1 MSKYRAI
8 SELLAPKGNRID
20 LKIGTV
26 IKVYG
31 EDLAT
36 VEIAEMQYD
45 DVRLRLTDD
54 SLDNKL
60 VVRPKVGSLVLVAD
74 LTGEGRVLT
83 IIDSEDVEELEF
95 KQDSMNLKINKN
107 GFVIE
112 NKGENL
118 QTVLADFITEVSKI
132 IVIQGTSPNV
142 PALTQ
147 ISERL
152 KKVLK

>member
-1 MSKYRAI
+1 MSKYRTVLD
-8 SELLAPKGNRID
+8 LLAPKGNRVE
-20 LKIGTV
+20 LKVGTV
-26 IKVYG
+26 VKVYG

-36 VEIAEMQYD
+36 VEIADIEYA

-54 SLDNKL
+54 SVSNKL

-74 LTGEGRVLT
+74 LTGEGRILT
-83 IIDSEDVEELEF
+83 VIDSEDVEELEF
-95 KQDSMNLKINKN
+95 KQESMNLKINKD

-118 QTVLADFITEVSKI
+118 KNILADFITEVAKI

-142 PALTQ
+142 PALTT

>member
-83 IIDSEDVEELEF
+83 IIDTKDIEEF
-95 KQDSMNLKINKN
+95 KYK
-107 GFVIE
+107 E
-112 NKGENL
+112 
-118 QTVLADFITEVSKI
+118 A
-132 IVIQGTSPNV
+132 
-142 PALTQ
+142 
-147 ISERL
+147 
-152 KKVLK
+152 